1 MQKENERTRAALRS
15 VVNGIKRREQHE
27 ARLRMTT
34 PGTRRTKA
42 MLERDLQACGQHV
55 QMYDAQLQACGEQML
70 KVTAQHKRQKQI
82 NRALRAEI
90 TELKREIREL
100 HTKNIRNLYDEWRR

>member
-15 VVNGIKRREQHE
+15 IVNGIKRREQYE
-27 ARLRMTT
+27 ARLRMTA

-42 MLERDLQACGQHV
+42 MLERD
-55 QMYDAQLQACGEQML
+55 LQACGEQML

-82 NRALRAEI
+82 NRTLRAEI

-100 HTKNIRNLYDEWRR
+100 HTENIRNLYDEWRRNPYDE